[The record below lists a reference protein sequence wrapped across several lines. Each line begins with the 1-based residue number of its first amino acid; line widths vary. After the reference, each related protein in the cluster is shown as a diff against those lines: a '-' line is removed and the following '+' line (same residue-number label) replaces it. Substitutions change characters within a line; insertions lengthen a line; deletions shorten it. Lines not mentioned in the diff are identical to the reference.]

1 LTLSISAN
9 RSVLCIEKSDGVV
22 FLSTRNRMTKFI
34 LPSRRAFIESFL
46 PLGRAINLNPF
57 HRLNEAHPEHGFQ
70 PLAAWRLPFGGA
82 DAG

>member
-1 LTLSISAN
+1 
-9 RSVLCIEKSDGVV
+9 
-22 FLSTRNRMTKFI
+22 MTKFI

-57 HRLNEAHPEHGFQ
+57 HRLNEAHPDHGFL